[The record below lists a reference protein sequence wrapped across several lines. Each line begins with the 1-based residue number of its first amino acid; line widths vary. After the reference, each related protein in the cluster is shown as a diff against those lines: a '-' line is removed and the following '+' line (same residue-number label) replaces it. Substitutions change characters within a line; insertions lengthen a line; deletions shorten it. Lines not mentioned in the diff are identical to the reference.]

1 MTKGS
6 KIGQPM
12 HIVVDSG
19 KLQEAV
25 SQLHRVSGIAVMGSR
40 MVISGVDQK
49 KQYIEQVVN
58 LNNNAGSYKQVMF
71 SFEGFMQLQR
81 ILPLLS
87 QQYVEMRIDGSLKI
101 KCVLDLS
108 STQSY

>member
-1 MTKGS
+1 MNKGL
-6 KIGQPM
+6 KIGHPM

-40 MVISGVDQK
+40 MVITGLDQRQQFLQK
-49 KQYIEQVVN
+49 VVN
-58 LNNNAGSYKQVMF
+58 LNNNVGNYKQVVF
-71 SFEGFMQLQR
+71 NFEGFMQLQR